1 MIVGVARAELH
12 IPHARSLKDKR
23 RVVKSLLD
31 RIAHKH
37 RISAAEVAHQDLHQR
52 AQLGFA
58 LVNSDRHHA
67 LAALEDIHRVV
78 GDRDD
83 AFLTDWHSDLLE
95 DFG

>member
-1 MIVGVARAELH
+1 MIIGVATADLH

-37 RISAAEVAHQDLHQR
+37 RISAAEVEYQDLRQR

-58 LVNSDRHHA
+58 LVNSDRRHA
-67 LAALEDIHRVV
+67 LAALESIHRVV
-78 GDRDD
+78 ADCDD
-83 AFLTDWHSDLLE
+83 AFLTDWYSDLIE
-95 DFG
+95 DF

>member
-1 MIVGVARAELH
+1 MIVGVATADLH

-37 RISAAEVAHQDLHQR
+37 RVSAAEVEHQNLRQR

-58 LVNSDRHHA
+58 LVNSDRRHA
-67 LAALEDIHRVV
+67 LSTLEDIHRIVA
-78 GDRDD
+78 DRDD
-83 AFLTDWHSDLLE
+83 ALLTDWHSDLIE
-95 DFG
+95 DF